1 MDSAQIPIARKLSA
15 YVGLTAH
22 ELSALSYLLRVRRI
36 VTPGHNFL
44 FEGQRG
50 HVAFILNKGWVCSY
64 KTLRDGSRQIVDFQI
79 PGDFLGL
86 RSLLLRT
93 ADHNLQPITEIEVS
107 EVSAPDLLD
116 AFGKAP
122 RLATAVLWAAS
133 RDEAVVV
140 EHLVDVGQRSALVRT
155 AHFLL
160 ELGARLK
167 LVGLGSSAG
176 YNCPLSQ
183 YLLADALALS
193 ATHLNR
199 VLRRLREEKLLTFQ
213 EGMVAFD
220 NLDGL
225 MELADFDI
233 AYLDQNS
240 PLLP

>member
-1 MDSAQIPIARKLSA
+1 MDCAQIPIARKLSA

-36 VTPGHNFL
+36 VTPGHNL
-44 FEGQRG
+44 LYEGQSG

-64 KTLRDGSRQIVDFQI
+64 KSLRDGSRQIVDFQI

-93 ADHNLQPITEIEVS
+93 SDHNLQTITEIEVS
-107 EVSAPDLLD
+107 EVSAADLLD

-140 EHLVDVGQRSALVRT
+140 EHLVDVGQRRALVRI

-167 LVGLGSSAG
+167 FVGLGSSAG
-176 YNCPLSQ
+176 YNCPVSQ

-193 ATHLNR
+193 ANHVNR
-199 VLRRLREEKLLTFQ
+199 VLRRLHEAKLLTFKK
-213 EGMVAFD
+213 GMVAFN

-225 MELADFDI
+225 KELTDFDI
-233 AYLDQNS
+233 AYLDQTG